1 MACGCERTVLRCPGD
16 AGGRRRNGVAWGLC
30 GMAVV
35 AANAG
40 LRVRGAT
47 SSTREPGG
55 ISDWYGHNLGDS
67 VNLRQNLLQGGDKS
81 QEMPAWPG
89 PCQWRIRG

>member
-1 MACGCERTVLRCPGD
+1 MHRRSVEFWVLLEVWV
-16 AGGRRRNGVAWGLC
+16 GVW
-30 GMAVV
+30 V
-35 AANAG
+35 
-40 LRVRGAT
+40 T
-47 SSTREPGG
+47 

>member
-1 MACGCERTVLRCPGD
+1 MHRCSVEFWVL
-16 AGGRRRNGVAWGLC
+16 L
-30 GMAVV
+30 AVWV
-35 AANAG
+35 
-40 LRVRGAT
+40 
-47 SSTREPGG
+47 G
-55 ISDWYGHNLGDS
+55 IWVTILDWYGHNLGDS

>member
-1 MACGCERTVLRCPGD
+1 MHRRSVMFWVLWVVW
-16 AGGRRRNGVAWGLC
+16 AGSRVA
-30 GMAVV
+30 
-35 AANAG
+35 
-40 LRVRGAT
+40 
-47 SSTREPGG
+47 S
-55 ISDWYGHNLGDS
+55 SDWYGHNLGDS